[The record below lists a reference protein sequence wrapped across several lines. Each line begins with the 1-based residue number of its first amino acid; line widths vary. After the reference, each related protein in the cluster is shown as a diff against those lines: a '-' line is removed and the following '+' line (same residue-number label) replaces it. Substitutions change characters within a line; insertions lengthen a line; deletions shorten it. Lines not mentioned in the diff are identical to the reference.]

1 LAQWFLIPQCATI
14 GITQI
19 MEENAKS
26 VPVPAGRWLALIVA
40 AVVLAEGIW
49 AMLVSLTRSLILPL
63 IARITGADPQSAL
76 YLGKGDVNVPD
87 LFGSVLQ
94 ICLAAIVFL
103 IIKSWAPRGPRA
115 KAPRL
120 VKTSKP
126 VPSLSVAPEPLPQ
139 TPMTPTA
146 QAAAASAVPV
156 AQPQVPAVRPEKSYV
171 PVPPKSAVSPE
182 PAKPSVQPQPASK
195 SAKPKKPQE
204 VYYNI
209 VGEPMSPEDE

>member
-1 LAQWFLIPQCATI
+1 
-14 GITQI
+14 

-49 AMLVSLTRSLILPL
+49 AILVSVTRSLILPL
-63 IARITGADPQSAL
+63 LARIVGGDPQSAL

-103 IIKSWAPRGPRA
+103 IIKSWTPKSSRGLRV
-115 KAPRL
+115 
-120 VKTSKP
+120 VKTGKP
-126 VPSLSVAPEPLPQ
+126 APSLSAAPQPVP
-139 TPMTPTA
+139 PTA
-146 QAAAASAVPV
+146 QAAAASAVP
-156 AQPQVPAVRPEKSYV
+156 AQPQVPKAPPEAAQRAVQPR
-171 PVPPKSAVSPE
+171 SAASPE

-195 SAKPKKPQE
+195 PAKPKKPQE